1 MTVKY
6 ICTVCEFVSEI
17 EKDLKEHEDQKHQKS
32 LDNKMEIVLEN
43 EEDEKI
49 TEGECNKRNIIDSIL
64 N

>member
-1 MTVKY
+1 MKY
-6 ICTVCEFVSEI
+6 NCTVCEFVADN
-17 EKDLKEHEDQKHQKS
+17 EKDLKEHKDQKHQKS
-32 LDNKMEIVLEN
+32 LDHKMEIVLEN